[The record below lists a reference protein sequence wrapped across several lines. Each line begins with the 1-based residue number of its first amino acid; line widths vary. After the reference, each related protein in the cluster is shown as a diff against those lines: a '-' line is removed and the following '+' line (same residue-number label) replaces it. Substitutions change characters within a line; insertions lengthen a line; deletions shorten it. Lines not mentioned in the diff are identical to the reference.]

1 MDEER
6 VPGEVLRSQETRISS
21 PDVEPDELAEL
32 VAGNNAF
39 ALDLYRDL
47 GDDADKDNL
56 LYSPY
61 SISQALAMTYAGA
74 RSTTAQQMSE
84 TLHFTLPQERL
95 HPAFNA
101 LDQALTTRAQQQ
113 EEDQEGTRFQLNI
126 ANALWGQ
133 QGYSFLS
140 EYLDI
145 LARHY
150 GAGLQLMDF
159 RAAPEQARQDI
170 NAWVSEQTEEKIQDL
185 LPPGAVDTLT
195 RLVLTNAIYF
205 NASWKYP
212 FKEDAT
218 QDAPFFLLSGAEISV
233 PTMRQVETLGYA
245 AGENYEVIELPYA
258 GDTMSMLIL
267 LPDAGTFAAFE
278 AALDLSRLNTLVEA
292 VASERIALTLPKF
305 SFDARFQLS
314 NTLAE
319 MGMPAAFSPQEADFS
334 GMAGNRDLYIQ
345 DILHKAFIAVDEAG
359 TEAAA
364 ATGVVIGVTS
374 APADPREVTVDHPFI
389 FIIRDNTSGA
399 LLFVGRVTNPRAGQ

>member
-1 MDEER
+1 MGEAR
-6 VPGEVLRSQETRISS
+6 VPGEMLRSQETRISS
-21 PDVEPDELAEL
+21 PDVGPDELAEL

-47 GDDADKDNL
+47 GDDADKGNL
-56 LYSPY
+56 FYSPY

-84 TLHFTLPQERL
+84 TLHFTLSQERL
-95 HPAFNA
+95 HSTFNA
-101 LDQALTTRAQQQ
+101 LDQALTTRVQ
-113 EEDQEGTRFQLNI
+113 EEDQEGTHFQLNI

-133 QGYSFLS
+133 QGYTFLS
-140 EYLDI
+140 DYLDT

-150 GAGLQLMDF
+150 GAGLQLIDF
-159 RAAPEQARQDI
+159 QAAPEQAQQDI
-170 NAWVSEQTEEKIQDL
+170 NAWVSEQTKEKIRDL
-185 LPPGAVDTLT
+185 LPPGAIDTLT

-218 QDAPFFLLSGAEISV
+218 QDAPFFLLSGAEIFV

-319 MGMPAAFSPQEADFS
+319 MGMPDAFSPQEADLS

-389 FIIRDNTSGA
+389 FIIRDNASGA